1 MRRSPWSAV
10 AFWIIV
16 ASWALPWAGHAQT
29 AGRRAATLASLS
41 SAPIF
46 FHGQE
51 VVVQA
56 DAVRDGVLTYLVDGE
71 DRLVALDVP
80 PPPAGTAERL
90 EVSGRFY
97 DVGRLEPDDSRT
109 NDLPFARLSESLLG
123 KPWPGVGEL
132 LVLAAAATRGVA
144 AAPAVTLRTLA
155 LDPAAYRDRAV
166 TVTGRFRGRNLYG
179 DLPRPAGR
187 SRWDFV
193 LASVDAAVWVVGMEP
208 KGDGFEL
215 DIQARIDT
223 GRWLRVTGRV
233 ESQAGMVVIDA
244 AEIAL
249 ADPPATARPQAPRVA
264 ARRGPLPE
272 VIFSAPLPD
281 DTDVPRDT
289 TVRIQFSRDM
299 NPDSFEGRVAV
310 SYVGRRPE
318 GGADAGAE
326 RIAFETAYRARNR
339 VLEIRFDAEL
349 ELFRTLGVRL
359 LDGITA
365 TDGQPLQPWALSFF
379 VGG

>member
-16 ASWALPWAGHAQT
+16 ASSVLPWPGHAQT

-41 SAPIF
+41 GSPIF

-51 VVVQA
+51 VVVHA

-71 DRLVALDVP
+71 DRLVALNVP
-80 PPPAGTAERL
+80 PPPTGTAERL

-109 NDLPFARLSESLLG
+109 SGLPFARLSESLLG

-132 LVLAAAATRGVA
+132 LVLAASDTRGVA
-144 AAPAVTLRTLA
+144 GAPAVTLRTLA
-155 LDPAAYRDRAV
+155 LDPAAHLDRAV

-179 DLPRPAGR
+179 DLPRPPGR

-193 LASVDAAVWVVGMEP
+193 LASVDAAVWVVGKEP

-215 DIQARIDT
+215 DVQARIDT

-233 ESQAGMVVIDA
+233 ESHAGMVVIDA
-244 AEIAL
+244 GEVAL
-249 ADPPATARPQAPRVA
+249 ADPPATARRQPRVA
-264 ARRGPLPE
+264 ARRGPPPE

-299 NPDSFEGRVAV
+299 SPASFEGRVAV
-310 SYVGRRPE
+310 SYVGRQPQ
-318 GGADAGAE
+318 GGADPGAE
-326 RIAFETAYRARNR
+326 SIAFETAYRARNR
-339 VLEIRFDAEL
+339 VLEIRFDEEL
-349 ELFRTLGVRL
+349 ELFRTLDVRL

>member
-10 AFWIIV
+10 AFWIVVV
-16 ASWALPWAGHAQT
+16 ASWVLPWAGHAQS

-41 SAPIF
+41 GSPIF

-71 DRLVALDVP
+71 ERLVALDVP

-97 DVGRLEPDDSRT
+97 DVGRLEPGDSRT
-109 NDLPFARLSESLLG
+109 GGLPFARISELLLG

-132 LVLAAAATRGVA
+132 LVLAASDMRGVA
-144 AAPAVTLRTLA
+144 GTPAVTLRTLA
-155 LDPAAYRDRAV
+155 LDPAAYLDRAV

-193 LASVDAAVWVVGMEP
+193 LASVDAAVWVVGREP

-215 DIQARIDT
+215 DVQARIDT

-233 ESQAGMVVIDA
+233 ESQAGMVLIDA
-244 AEIAL
+244 AELAL
-249 ADPPATARPQAPRVA
+249 ADPPATPRPRPRAA
-264 ARRGPLPE
+264 ARRGPPPE

-281 DTDVPRDT
+281 DTDVPPDT
-289 TVRIQFSRDM
+289 TVRIQFSSDM
-299 NPDSFEGRVAV
+299 DPDSFEGRVAV
-310 SYVGRRPE
+310 SYGGRQPA
-318 GGADAGAE
+318 GGADAGGE
-326 RIAFETAYRARNR
+326 GLTFETFYRARNR
-339 VLEIRFDAEL
+339 VLELRFDAEL
-349 ELFRTLGVRL
+349 EPFRTLDVRL

-365 TDGQPLQPWALSFF
+365 TDGQPLPPWALSFF

>member
-1 MRRSPWSAV
+1 MRRYPWSAV
-10 AFWIIV
+10 AVCIFA
-16 ASWALPWAGHAQT
+16 ASWALPWTGHAQT
-29 AGRRAATLASLS
+29 ASRRAATLASLS
-41 SAPIF
+41 GSPIF

-51 VVVQA
+51 VVVLA

-71 DRLVALDVP
+71 ERLVALDVP

-109 NDLPFARLSESLLG
+109 SGLPFARLSESLLG
-123 KPWPGVGEL
+123 RPWPGVGEL
-132 LVLAAAATRGVA
+132 LVLAASNTRGVA
-144 AAPAVTLRTLA
+144 GTPAVTLRTLA
-155 LDPAAYRDRAV
+155 LDPAAYLDRAV

-179 DLPRPAGR
+179 DLPRPPGR

-193 LASVDAAVWVVGMEP
+193 LASVDAAVWVVGREP

-215 DIQARIDT
+215 DVQARIDT

-233 ESQAGMVVIDA
+233 ESHAGMVVIDA
-244 AEIAL
+244 AELAL
-249 ADPPATARPQAPRVA
+249 ADPPATPRPQPRVA
-264 ARRGPLPE
+264 AHRGPPPE

-281 DTDVPRDT
+281 DTDVARDT
-289 TVRIQFSRDM
+289 TVRIQFSSDM
-299 NPDSFEGRVAV
+299 DPDSFEGRVVV
-310 SYVGRRPE
+310 SYVGGPAA
-318 GGADAGAE
+318 GGTDAGA
-326 RIAFETAYRARNR
+326 ASLTFETAYRARNR
-339 VLEIRFDAEL
+339 VLEIRFDEAL
-349 ELFRTLGVRL
+349 EQFRTLGVRL